1 MDVTCD
7 RCGYEDAARWFGPP
21 DDERG
26 LCTFCVDRVI
36 ADIEDQRQAAIFEQ
50 RWRTIQGADPTSW
63 AVHIFHAVPA
73 SWCSLCSSRVSV

>member
-1 MDVTCD
+1 MDRTCD
-7 RCGYEDAARWFGPP
+7 YCGSEDGRYRYGDPEEAIGEACLALVLR
-21 DDERG
+21 
-26 LCTFCVDRVI
+26 
-36 ADIEDQRQAAIFEQ
+36 DIEDQRQAAIFEQ